1 MSPKLHWSKTTLLFS
16 GLAVWG
22 LLLVSCISVDRTV
35 VVPPHIPGAKYVG
48 QLNIPPSTSVCSVD
62 GSCTAFWQ
70 PHSVA
75 DYNLLTPKIVE
86 FKAADGT
93 TTLQGDFCSC
103 CQVAP

>member
-48 QLNIPPSTSVCSVD
+48 SKQCAQCHSNVTDHFAGST
-62 GSCTAFWQ
+62 
-70 PHSVA
+70 HSRLA
-75 DYNLLTPKIVE
+75 LICFFSHWPK
-86 FKAADGT
+86 A
-93 TTLQGDFCSC
+93 
-103 CQVAP
+103 